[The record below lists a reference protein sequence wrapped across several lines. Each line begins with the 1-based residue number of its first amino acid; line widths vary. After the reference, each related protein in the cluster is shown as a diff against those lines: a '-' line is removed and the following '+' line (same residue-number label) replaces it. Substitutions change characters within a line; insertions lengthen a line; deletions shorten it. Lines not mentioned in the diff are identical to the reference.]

1 MWEATLAALL
11 FPCKGNSYPN
21 VLLITKP
28 FDGGL
33 IMKCLSII
41 LLLAVMFTSTACSS
55 SQSDFR
61 AAEQQQSA
69 QSADKPTAS
78 AVAETHRE
86 PGGPFQDVGLSNAD
100 SAQTSAAAADRKII
114 KNAELTIEVTSPA
127 AAQRSVASIA
137 ETHGGFVVT
146 SETKQN
152 ENSDLAKRTLEVKL
166 TARVPANQFDATVGA
181 IEKLATSVVHQNI
194 SGNDVT
200 EEFIDLEARIRT
212 QKALELQFLQI
223 MKQAGKITDALEVQR
238 QIAEVRTDIEK
249 LEGRKRFLENR
260 ASLSTIS
267 VNIRT
272 PVVIVVS
279 TTGFGRNFR
288 EAVSDSVDVASAIV
302 LFFTRFVIVMIPI
315 ALLIILPMGLVT
327 LFFVRRAKR
336 MRLAEQLG
344 VTPLAE

>member
-1 MWEATLAALL
+1 
-11 FPCKGNSYPN
+11 
-21 VLLITKP
+21 
-28 FDGGL
+28 
-33 IMKCLSII
+33 MKSLSI
-41 LLLAVMFTSTACSS
+41 LFLLAVMFISTACSS
-55 SQSDFR
+55 SSRLSAPQTR
-61 AAEQQQSA
+61 QAAESA
-69 QSADKPTAS
+69 AQPKTVTD
-78 AVAETHRE
+78 AERNSQ
-86 PGGPFQDVGLSNAD
+86 PGGPFQVVGLSNAD
-100 SAQTSAAAADRKII
+100 AAQTVSAAADRKII

-127 AAQRSVASIA
+127 EAQRSIASIA
-137 ETHGGFVVT
+137 ETRGGFVVT
-146 SETKQN
+146 SETKQS
-152 ENSDLAKRTLEVKL
+152 ETSDPAKRTLEVKL

-238 QIAEVRTDIEK
+238 QIADVRTDIEK

-279 TTGFGRNFR
+279 TTGFGRNLR

-315 ALLIILPMGLVT
+315 VLLILLPMGLVT

-336 MRLAEQLG
+336 TRLAQQLG
-344 VTPLAE
+344 VAPVAE